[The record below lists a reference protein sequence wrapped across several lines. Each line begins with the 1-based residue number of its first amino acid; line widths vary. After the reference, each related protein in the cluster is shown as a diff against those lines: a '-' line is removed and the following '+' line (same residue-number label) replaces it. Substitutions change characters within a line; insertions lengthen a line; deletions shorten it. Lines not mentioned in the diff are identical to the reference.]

1 MAPAPGIGAVRS
13 DQTEYCTMTKSAKHR
28 IEETVRSKSKGNFSV
43 LGKIGGAHIKAA
55 LVAAIVLG
63 VAYAVTTRAILTLES
78 SQDLFEV
85 MD

>member
-1 MAPAPGIGAVRS
+1 
-13 DQTEYCTMTKSAKHR
+13 MTKSVKHPLK
-28 IEETVRSKSKGNFSV
+28 ETVRSKSKGNFSV
-43 LGKIGGAHIKAA
+43 LRKVGGAHIKAA

-63 VAYAVTTRAILTLES
+63 VAYAVTTKAILTLES